1 MASIMVSVGIAFLI
15 TLLFMFALPPVAR
28 SIGLIDRP
36 GGRKMHIG
44 EVPVIGGLAMGAAL
58 ILTSP
63 FLLSEIPGY
72 PFFLAALSILVLIG
86 ALDDRF
92 DLPASVR
99 ALAQGCAVLIMALGA
114 NLLVL
119 DIGHPFFGGVAVL
132 GWMSELFTILI
143 VLTAINAFNMFDGS
157 DGVAGVQALI
167 ALVFLGFAALVAG
180 TTTYM
185 PLIASLVGG
194 VLAFLFFNW
203 PSPRTRGVRAFMGD
217 AGSTMLGFSLA
228 WLSVGLSQGES
239 RVISPIAVLWI
250 FALPLFDFFSSM
262 VRRIMDGRSPFHGD
276 SDHLHDI
283 LRRSGL
289 SSRRIA
295 LIILAGASVL
305 GCVGVGGY
313 LAGVSEGTLFV
324 AWLLSG
330 VLYHV
335 IFGSNLV
342 VRRRVAP
349 RETQPQPMVTAV
361 LGDTPSTSGV
371 YPTLWRQRKRG

>member
-28 SIGLIDRP
+28 SVGLIDRP

-44 EVPVIGGLAMGAAL
+44 EIPVTGGLAMAAGL
-58 ILTSP
+58 FLTSP
-63 FLLSEIPGY
+63 FLLSEVPGY

-99 ALAQGCAVLIMALGA
+99 ALAQCCAVLIMAFGA
-114 NLLVL
+114 NVLVF
-119 DIGHPFFGGVAVL
+119 DIGHAFFGGIAGL

-167 ALVFLGFAALVAG
+167 ALVFLGFAVLIGGATPYL
-180 TTTYM
+180 
-185 PLIASLVGG
+185 PLIVSLIGC
-194 VLAFLFFNW
+194 VLAFLVFNW
-203 PSPRTRGVRAFMGD
+203 PSPRTRIVRAFMGD

-239 RVISPIAVLWI
+239 RAISPVAVLWI

-262 VRRIMDGRSPFHGD
+262 VRRVIDRRSPFHGD
-276 SDHLHDI
+276 SDHLHHV

-289 SSRRIA
+289 SSRRVA
-295 LIILAGASVL
+295 LIILLVASVL
-305 GCVGVGGY
+305 GVVGVGGY
-313 LAGVSEGTLFV
+313 LAGVAEGTLFV
-324 AWLLSG
+324 AWLITG
-330 VLYHV
+330 VTYHL
-335 IFGSNLV
+335 IFGSGLLV
-342 VRRRVAP
+342 QRRVVP
-349 RETQPQPMVTAV
+349 REAQPQPTPASALEDTA
-361 LGDTPSTSGV
+361 STSGT